1 MKNIGIL
8 GAMAQ
13 EIDEVKALLT
23 EKTIV
28 KIANSHLINTG
39 VRGDGPVF
47 HWYFWRPGRWLEG
60 R

>member
-1 MKNIGIL
+1 MTRNIGIL

-28 KIANSHLINTG
+28 K
-39 VRGDGPVF
+39 
-47 HWYFWRPGRWLEG
+47 
-60 R
+60 